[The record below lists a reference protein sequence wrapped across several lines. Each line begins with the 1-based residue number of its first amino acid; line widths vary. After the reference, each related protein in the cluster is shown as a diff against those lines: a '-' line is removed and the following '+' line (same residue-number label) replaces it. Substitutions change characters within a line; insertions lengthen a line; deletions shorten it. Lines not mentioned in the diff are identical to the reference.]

1 MIENALKIS
10 QDWIEAIASESNKS
24 KQICYQS
31 LQEVVQVTLAIFPVY
46 IHEPGE
52 RCLLGFSDL
61 INVCCKPECIEEFI
75 FPHSGSNSLC
85 NSLNLALQFDW
96 LSNSLECHKMVF
108 TEGKPPS
115 YN

>member
-61 INVCCKPECIEEFI
+61 INVFCKPEWIEEFI
-75 FPHSGSNSLC
+75 FPPTVS
-85 NSLNLALQFDW
+85 
-96 LSNSLECHKMVF
+96 V
-108 TEGKPPS
+108 TI
-115 YN
+115 